1 MGIIKTIIP
10 TSNDLSKLQITN
22 PKKALSNS
30 SVSTIEDV
38 LKIRGLPSLSRL
50 AKTSTIGQVKL
61 VIIKWLM
68 EANESLN
75 LKRPMTE
82 DQILQAAN
90 FLYEDHSNF
99 NVADLTV
106 FFKKLIKGQFGNFYE
121 SFSTSK
127 LMIALKEYEDTRYEI
142 AATNSQQDHTRFK
155 DNTDLQADRISKRR
169 Q

>member
-1 MGIIKTIIP
+1 MGAIKTIIP
-10 TSNDLSKLQITN
+10 TSSDLSKLQITK

-30 SVSTIEDV
+30 SISSIEQV
-38 LKIRGLPSLSRL
+38 LELKGLPSLVKLSK
-50 AKTSTIGQVKL
+50 ASTVGQVKL
-61 VIIKWLM
+61 VLIKWLV

-90 FLYEDHSNF
+90 FIYEDHPNL

-106 FFKKLIKGQFGNFYE
+106 FFKKLIKGQYGNFYE

-127 LMIALKEYEDTRYEI
+127 LMIALKEYEESRFEI
-142 AATNSQQDHTRFK
+142 AASNSQQTHTRFK
-155 DNTDLQADRISKRR
+155 DKSDLQVDRISKRR